1 MSFRRLALAL
11 GCAGL
16 GAAVAPLVAM
26 SDSQPRAL
34 SLPTVT
40 TTQSKLA
47 LPTVSVPTTVSA
59 PVVGSVTVPNITST
73 VSKVTSTV
81 KNITSTAPNV
91 TSTVQHLTST
101 VSSVLANPPKLTT
114 TSRLPTTTLPGSGG
128 GGITLPGSGSG
139 SGSGGGGGTTPVQPV
154 IDTVNKVVTSVTGGG
169 GGGNPLSAITQPGGG
184 SNGNATAAANGTIG
198 DPSLGNLGNL
208 NGGGSG
214 GVGGGGSGGGGGGD
228 PAGVG
233 AAGGGGSNPFAL
245 PVALTGGPAAT
256 NSGGVG
262 GAGDSLLTRTIHD
275 ITKVIPG
282 WLKPLLIALGL
293 IILGLLVN
301 AVITARR
308 AARLR
313 RHRAQLLEEVG
324 LLQAAILP
332 DVPKKLAGLDLSVAY
347 MPAEGPAAG
356 GDFYDVFPLDEKR
369 AGIIVGD
376 VSGHGKKALE
386 HTSLMRYTLRAY
398 LDAGLE
404 PRRALQVGGRTL
416 EDDLNGDFA
425 TVVVAVFDKDAGTLT
440 YSSAG
445 HPPPIVVGPGEFEPV
460 TACSS
465 PPIGM
470 TSHTGMRQS
479 TVTLPRGSTAC
490 FFTDGVTEAR
500 KDGKMLGRERL
511 TQLVREL
518 TETDQ
523 AVVLLKRAVELSDDQ
538 SDDMAVCVA
547 RVETRSA
554 MRSYRLEE
562 LEVNVDDLQGNAA
575 ARFMDACGLIPDQ
588 VTEAMRSLRATAEEF
603 GQALVKVRID
613 PTGEPSVTI
622 ASTGVSNGFVPSL
635 NGGARSAAPLHL

>member
-1 MSFRRLALAL
+1 MKVRRLALAL
-11 GCAGL
+11 VCAGL

-26 SDSQPRAL
+26 SDSSPRAL
-34 SLPTVT
+34 SLPTTVT
-40 TTQSKLA
+40 TQTKLA
-47 LPTVSVPTTVSA
+47 LPTVQTTVSA
-59 PVVGSVTVPNITST
+59 PVVGTVTVPNITST
-73 VSKVTSTV
+73 VSSVVGGVTSTV
-81 KNITSTAPNV
+81 PKV

-101 VSSVLANPPKLTT
+101 VSSVVNNPPKPP
-114 TSRLPTTTLPGSGG
+114 TSTSKLPPPTVP
-128 GGITLPGSGSG
+128 GGITVPGGS
-139 SGSGGGGGTTPVQPV
+139 SGGGGGSGGGTTTPIQPV
-154 IDTVNKVVTSVTGGG
+154 IDTVHNVVTSVTGGKDPVTGIVSPGSGNNGSGSG
-169 GGGNPLSAITQPGGG
+169 GTG
-184 SNGNATAAANGTIG
+184 ATAASKHIVG
-198 DPSLGNLGNL
+198 DASLGALGNL
-208 NGGGSG
+208 NGGSGSVGAG
-214 GVGGGGSGGGGGGD
+214 GPGGSGG
-228 PAGVG
+228 
-233 AAGGGGSNPFAL
+233 AGGGPGAVGGASGGGVNPFAL
-245 PVALTGGPAAT
+245 PVALSGGPAAT
-256 NSGGVG
+256 SGVG
-262 GAGDSLLTRTIHD
+262 GADDSLLTRTIHD

-356 GDFYDVFPLDEKR
+356 GDFYDVFALDEKR

-425 TVVVAVFDKDAGTLT
+425 TVVVAVFDQDAGTLT

-470 TSHTGMRQS
+470 TSHTGMRQT
-479 TVTLPRGSTAC
+479 TVTLPRGSHAC
-490 FFTDGVTEAR
+490 FFTDGVVEAR

-511 TQLVREL
+511 TELVREL
-518 TETDQ
+518 SDTDE
-523 AVVLLKRAVELSDDQ
+523 AVVLLKRAVDLSDDQ
-538 SDDMAVCVA
+538 TDDMAVCFA

-562 LEVNVDDLQGNAA
+562 LEVSVDDLQGNAA
-575 ARFMDACGLIPDQ
+575 ARFMDACGLTPDQ
-588 VTEAMRSLRATAEEF
+588 VHEAMRSLRATAEEF
-603 GQALVKVRID
+603 GHALVKVRID
-613 PTGEPSVTI
+613 PSGEPSVTI

-635 NGGARSAAPLHL
+635 NGGTRTVAPLQL

>member
-1 MSFRRLALAL
+1 
-11 GCAGL
+11 
-16 GAAVAPLVAM
+16 VAPLVAM
-26 SDSQPRAL
+26 SDSPRAI
-34 SLPTVT
+34 SLPTTVT
-40 TTQSKLA
+40 TQTKLA
-47 LPTVSVPTTVSA
+47 LPVQTTASA
-59 PVVGSVTVPNITST
+59 PVVGNVTVPNITST

-81 KNITSTAPNV
+81 KNLTSTAPNL

-101 VSSVLANPPKLTT
+101 VQSVVNTPPKP
-114 TSRLPTTTLPGSGG
+114 PTTGKLPPPTAPGGVTVPTLPGGG
-128 GGITLPGSGSG
+128 TTTP
-139 SGSGGGGGTTPVQPV
+139 GGGGTTTPIQPV
-154 IDTVNKVVTSVTGGG
+154 IDTVNHVVTSVTGGK
-169 GGGNPLSAITQPGGG
+169 NPVTGIVSPGTG
-184 SNGNATAAANGTIG
+184 SNGSGPNGTNATAASNNPLG
-198 DPSLGNLGNL
+198 DASLGALGKL
-208 NGGGSG
+208 NGGSGSG
-214 GVGGGGSGGGGGGD
+214 GVGAGGSGGGGG
-228 PAGVG
+228 
-233 AAGGGGSNPFAL
+233 AGGPGAVGGASGGGANPFAF
-245 PVALTGGPAAT
+245 PVALSGGPAAT
-256 NSGGVG
+256 SGVG
-262 GAGDSLLTRTIHD
+262 GADDSLLTRTIHD

-282 WLKPLLIALGL
+282 WLKPLLIGLGL
-293 IILGLLVN
+293 IILVLLAN

-332 DVPKKLAGLDLSVAY
+332 EVPKKLAGLDLSVAY

-356 GDFYDVFPLDEKR
+356 GDFYDVFALDEKR

-425 TVVVAVFDKDAGTLT
+425 TVVVGVFDKDAGTLT

-445 HPPPIVVGPGEFEPV
+445 HPPPIVVGPGEFDPV

-470 TSHTGMRQS
+470 TSHTGMRQT
-479 TVTLPRGSTAC
+479 TVTLPRGSHAC
-490 FFTDGVTEAR
+490 FFTDGVVEAR

-518 TETDQ
+518 GESDE
-523 AVVLLKRAVELSDDQ
+523 AVVLLKRAVDLSDDQ
-538 SDDMAVCVA
+538 SDDMAVCIA

-562 LEVNVDDLQGNAA
+562 LEVNVEDLQGDAA
-575 ARFMDACGLIPDQ
+575 ARFMAACGLIPDQ

-603 GQALVKVRID
+603 GHALVKVRID

-635 NGGARSAAPLHL
+635 NGGTRTFAPLHP